1 MRTCV
6 RDKKADDMDH
16 YSSLSI
22 PGVTSLAALARWC
35 SLALAALANARWV
48 LVVWREGET
57 RDDI

>member
-6 RDKKADDMDH
+6 REKTADDLTH
-16 YSSLSI
+16 NSCLSI
-22 PGVTSLAALARWC
+22 PDVTSLATLARWC
-35 SLALAALANARWV
+35 SIALAALANARWV